1 MSNSIIEKNT
11 FYFNNTRPLFETKII
26 NNRLGVD
33 RVKPWILVR
42 MDLGWAGLDWRGPDI
57 SSGLGT

>member
-33 RVKPWILVR
+33 RVKPWISVR
-42 MDLGWAGLDWRGPDI
+42 ISLGYEI
-57 SSGLGT
+57 FHYFF